1 MLGLETELLVDFY
14 TKEIRSLLEF
24 PVPVWHSGITLQQS
38 EDIEQIQKI
47 ALSIL
52 LNDYKLPYYV
62 KCTLLN
68 VVPLY
73 LRRQDIVL
81 NFSSMYVTH
90 IVSQHSSTL
99 QTQTKYWRLRKEPD
113 KGTLAPWAFMHA
125 VLCH

>member
-1 MLGLETELLVDFY
+1 MLRLETELLVDFY
-14 TKEIRSLLEF
+14 SKEICSLLEF
-24 PVPVWHSGITLQQS
+24 AVSVLHSGITLQQS

-81 NFSSMYVTH
+81 NFSSRTVKNSRH
-90 IVSQHSSTL
+90 KNLFTL
-99 QTQTKYWRLRKEPD
+99 RTNSYNTRNVGKTYEE
-113 KGTLAPWAFMHA
+113 H
-125 VLCH
+125 